1 MIDEKFWNKYERNM
15 SNPISRIFNRAEI
28 REMEDEIRNANDFV
42 SSYEADG
49 LNMNSTKKYERNMA
63 KIQQQESLLKR
74 QAVIVGNSFMAPSE
88 KSEGVGTELFNL
100 EMERINFRNLYEH
113 IIDYEAKTAET
124 NDSLDYATELLSKEG
139 LYLNAELYSA
149 TEVNDSRV
157 KLVYESDLKGYIE
170 KNFESTPSV
179 AEIVSFAQEEKLW
192 TKTPPDIQKEVL
204 KELDK
209 VDFAVEDVPFSYA
222 NYCSEFSE
230 AENVPTVHVFNDA
243 NLPYETLSY
252 NPEMNTWH
260 GEKYEFNIPNP
271 VNELQKI
278 YNENK
283 LSVGEIISIIEEP
296 EMDDPSNDFMD
307 EDQTLTSYDPDA
319 PPNRIQAEALSEGWM
334 WVEYPDGS
342 CCLESPDGESYSSYE
357 IHFGGNIE
365 HQNLEDKHWE
375 LSIDGFSEFKNEV
388 EQKMISKLGNQVAKS
403 QSNEQ
408 SLVEAPVVEIRR
420 NASAENGGLSASK
433 DITR

>member
-15 SNPISRIFNRAEI
+15 SNPISRFFNRAEI

-42 SSYEADG
+42 SSYESDG
-49 LNMNSTKKYERNMA
+49 LNMNSTKEYERNMA
-63 KIQQQESLLKR
+63 KILQQESLLKR
-74 QAVIVGNSFMAPSE
+74 QAEIVGNSFMAPRA
-88 KSEGVGTELFNL
+88 KSEGLGTELFNL
-100 EMERINFRNLYEH
+100 EMERVNYRNQYEH

-139 LYLNAELYSA
+139 LYLNTELYSA
-149 TEVNDSRV
+149 TEVNDSQV
-157 KLVYESDLKGYIE
+157 KIVYESDLKGFIE

-179 AEIVSFAQEEKLW
+179 EEIVSYAQEEKLW

-230 AENVPTVHVFNDA
+230 VENVPTVHVFNDA

-252 NPEMNTWH
+252 DPEMNTWH

-271 VNELQKI
+271 VNGLQKI

-283 LSVGEIISIIEEP
+283 LSIEEIISKIEEP
-296 EMDDPSNDFMD
+296 EMDNPSNDLLD
-307 EDQTLTSYDPDA
+307 EDQSLTGYDPDA

-334 WVEYPDGS
+334 WVEYNDGS
-342 CCLESPDGESYSSYE
+342 GHLESPEGAEYSSYDKL
-357 IHFGGNIE
+357 FDGKIE
-365 HQNLEDKHWE
+365 YKNLEDNSWE
-375 LSIDGFSEFKNEV
+375 LSFEEFSDFKNEV
-388 EQKMISKLGNQVAKS
+388 EQQMISKLGNQIDKNN
-403 QSNEQ
+403 SNEH

-420 NASAENGGLSASK
+420 NASAEISGLSASK
-433 DITR
+433 DLTR